1 MKLNFIQYSKSIFE
15 KVNLLLEQEQENQN
29 LISKSKNEI
38 QILKSK
44 FKIENEKLNL
54 KNFFDELIRID
65 NEKKDIV
72 FFITSILYFAKN
84 DLDLDI
90 VSIEKYCI
98 DFLVKKSSDYS
109 EVNNRYS
116 CFERIVELMGIR
128 YIPFIK
134 LIKGLAVQQVMY
146 FNICQKIARIENVV
160 LNNKSVNFESL
171 RDSIIDLINYRL
183 LVNGAKY
190 KL

>member
-1 MKLNFIQYSKSIFE
+1 M
-15 KVNLLLEQEQENQN
+15 
-29 LISKSKNEI
+29 
-38 QILKSK
+38 
-44 FKIENEKLNL
+44 
-54 KNFFDELIRID
+54 
-65 NEKKDIV
+65 
-72 FFITSILYFAKN
+72 
-84 DLDLDI
+84 
-90 VSIEKYCI
+90 
-98 DFLVKKSSDYS
+98 KKSSDYS

-116 CFERIVELMGIR
+116 CFERIVELMSIR
-128 YIPFIK
+128 YIPFVK
-134 LIKGLAVQQVMY
+134 LIKGLAVQQLMY

>member
-1 MKLNFIQYSKSIFE
+1 M
-15 KVNLLLEQEQENQN
+15 
-29 LISKSKNEI
+29 
-38 QILKSK
+38 
-44 FKIENEKLNL
+44 
-54 KNFFDELIRID
+54 
-65 NEKKDIV
+65 
-72 FFITSILYFAKN
+72 
-84 DLDLDI
+84 
-90 VSIEKYCI
+90 
-98 DFLVKKSSDYS
+98 VKKSSDYS
-109 EVNNRYS
+109 EINNRYS

-134 LIKGLAVQQVMY
+134 LIKGLATQQVMY

>member
-15 KVNLLLEQEQENQN
+15 KVNLNLE
-29 LISKSKNEI
+29 NEI

-44 FKIENEKLNL
+44 FKIENEKSNL
-54 KNFFDELIRID
+54 KNFFNELIRID

-72 FFITSILYFAKN
+72 FFIGSILYFAKN

-98 DFLVKKSSDYS
+98 DLWIKKNSDYCQI
-109 EVNNRYS
+109 NNKYS

-146 FNICQKIARIENVV
+146 FNICQKIARIENVI